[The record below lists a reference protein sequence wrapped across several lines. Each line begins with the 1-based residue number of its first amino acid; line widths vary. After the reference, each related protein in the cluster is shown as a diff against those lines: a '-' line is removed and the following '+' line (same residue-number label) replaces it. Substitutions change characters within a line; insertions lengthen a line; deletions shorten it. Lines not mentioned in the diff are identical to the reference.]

1 MIEINLLPGGGK
13 KGRAKSGVALGA
25 SFSGLGQR
33 IKNPYLVTAVSSLAI
48 ALLSVGGLHFTQ
60 QAEASELSVREES
73 ALRDSAR
80 YGAVLAERRKLEARR
95 DSVVKQLTIIKSIDN
110 DRFVWPHV
118 MDEVSRA
125 LPPYTWLKSMSTI
138 TLQDTPEQPAAAK
151 PDDKAAPG
159 DKAAKEKEQAKQD
172 PLPSAPLR
180 FKIVGHTV
188 DIQALTRFMKLLET
202 SPFIQKVQLSK
213 SELVVV
219 EGKEVTE
226 FTLEA
231 EYERPTPD
239 AIVTAPVSLSVR

>member
-13 KGRAKSGVALGA
+13 KGRAKSGAAFLSA
-25 SFSGLGQR
+25 FSAIGQR
-33 IKNPYLVTAVSSLAI
+33 VKNPYLVTAVSSLAI
-48 ALLSVGGLHFTQ
+48 ALLAVGGLHFTQ
-60 QAEASELSVREES
+60 QAEASELATREES

-80 YGAVLAERRKLEARR
+80 YGAVLKERRKMEARR
-95 DSVVKQLTIIKSIDN
+95 DSVTRQLEIIKSIDN

-118 MDEVSRA
+118 LDEVSRA
-125 LPPYTWLKSMSTI
+125 LPPYTWLKTVSTL
-138 TLQDTPEQPAAAK
+138 TTQAAPQQPGTPE
-151 PDDKAAPG
+151 
-159 DKAAKEKEQAKQD
+159 EQAKKPKQD
-172 PLPSAPLR
+172 PAPSPPMK
-180 FKIVGHTV
+180 FKIVGNTV

-231 EYERPTPD
+231 EYERPTAD

>member
-95 DSVVKQLTIIKSIDN
+95 DSVVKQLEIIKSIDN

-138 TLQDTPEQPAAAK
+138 TLQDTPQQPGTAP
-151 PDDKAAPG
+151 PD
-159 DKAAKEKEQAKQD
+159 DKAAKEKEKVKQD
-172 PLPSAPLR
+172 PVPSAPLR

-202 SPFIQKVQLSK
+202 SPFVQKVQLSK

>member
-60 QAEASELSVREES
+60 QAEASELGVREES

-151 PDDKAAPG
+151 PDDKAA
-159 DKAAKEKEQAKQD
+159 KEKEKETVKQD

-180 FKIVGHTV
+180 FKIVGNTV

-202 SPFIQKVQLSK
+202 SPFIQKVTLSK

-219 EGKEVTE
+219 EGKEITE